1 VPPASDTPGEARG
14 PRDANPAGPLPSR
27 AVAVNRRR
35 AAKRMMVVHLCA
47 AIVWLLLLVPTL
59 LWWKNSI
66 LWVASMSLYANVAAH
81 LSGFQGARAERSAE
95 N

>member
-1 VPPASDTPGEARG
+1 MQMILLLGRLSAPCVREA
-14 PRDANPAGPLPSR
+14 AVSR
-27 AVAVNRRR
+27 ARDPRR
-35 AAKRMMVVHLCA
+35 ARWLHLVM
-47 AIVWLLLLVPTL
+47 AISWTLLMVPTL